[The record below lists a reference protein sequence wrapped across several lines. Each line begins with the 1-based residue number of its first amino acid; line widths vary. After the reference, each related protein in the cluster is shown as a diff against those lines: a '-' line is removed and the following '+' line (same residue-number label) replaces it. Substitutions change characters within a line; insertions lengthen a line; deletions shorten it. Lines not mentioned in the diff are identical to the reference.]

1 MQHNPHAAHA
11 RWVVDMHV
19 RVWVKTHTVEIN
31 TPCGSL
37 KTKTPKKP
45 PRIKLHIF
53 IRLTFIILF
62 VFPSLSC
69 FSHLVWYH
77 YLCHFNSHPPPPPRC
92 IDFQTRNKNKPTV
105 KHTENCHSSPR
116 TPQAKEHSAKGR
128 RHMEGVYCSRCCSRS
143 SLCCCLQ
150 KTWKI
155 WAAPVFI
162 VPLHIRTRA

>member
-1 MQHNPHAAHA
+1 M
-11 RWVVDMHV
+11 
-19 RVWVKTHTVEIN
+19 
-31 TPCGSL
+31 
-37 KTKTPKKP
+37 
-45 PRIKLHIF
+45 HIF

-143 SLCCCLQ
+143 SLCRCLQ
-150 KTWKI
+150 KKGGLENRSCSRIYCPSTYT
-155 WAAPVFI
+155 
-162 VPLHIRTRA
+162 HTCIRSRPNVCFR